1 MGYRCG
7 DVVWAD
13 LDPSA
18 GHEQNKRRPLIV
30 VSNDK
35 FNAHCSLTMTVPI
48 TSSDTGYPLHLSV
61 GVVPSEDGVP
71 QIRGFAQIEQLK
83 SLDLESRH
91 AVKVGSIDAKGMD
104 AILSMV
110 MSCLIAPDMSI
121 ISGY

>member
-1 MGYRCG
+1 MGYRYG